1 MAANH
6 APVVHALSRCIV
18 TRSLFV
24 TCRSLHEASPKV
36 PKLIED
42 FIEEMKE
49 ALLLITKRHDL
60 PLAEKA
66 TFLRHAR
73 HTFGRTALVLSG
85 GGALGC
91 FHLVCSHGS
100 QDHLNGELYI
110 CSN

>member
-1 MAANH
+1 
-6 APVVHALSRCIV
+6 
-18 TRSLFV
+18 
-24 TCRSLHEASPKV
+24 V

-42 FIEEMKE
+42 FIEEMQS
-49 ALLLITKRHDL
+49 ALWLITRRHDL

-91 FHLVCSHGS
+91 FHLVSFRPAYRRVRKSASAVFVSRPLSTMCSRDG
-100 QDHLNGELYI
+100 QRYVWLRQAWAATGMA
-110 CSN
+110 

>member
-1 MAANH
+1 M
-6 APVVHALSRCIV
+6 P
-18 TRSLFV
+18 
-24 TCRSLHEASPKV
+24 P
-36 PKLIED
+36 LIEE
-42 FIEEMKE
+42 FIDKMQE

-91 FHLVCSHGS
+91 FHLVSNPS
-100 QDHLNGELYI
+100 QHHLDTEQYLWSKSSVFGVHASTNFP
-110 CSN
+110 